1 MRRNLGLR
9 VPESADFEL
18 VRSLLDW
25 MGQTGADY
33 TNAPDPAFGLV
44 DTAIAAPKL
53 GRDVQPIFTK
63 RCSIGGCHSLGT
75 QQADLALSPGAS
87 FGELVNQ
94 RARLKSGETLVI
106 PFRADSSWLIAMIE
120 ESTARRGQL
129 SRMPL
134 ASSPLTPNQIRTIV
148 NWINRGA
155 PND

>member
-1 MRRNLGLR
+1 MAGR
-9 VPESADFEL
+9 
-18 VRSLLDW
+18 
-25 MGQTGADY
+25 MQM
-33 TNAPDPAFGLV
+33 PAQ
-44 DTAIAAPKL
+44 IA
-53 GRDVQPIFTK
+53 
-63 RCSIGGCHSLGT
+63 GT

-120 ESTARRGQL
+120 ESTARRGSL
-129 SRMPL
+129 SQMPL

-148 NWINRGA
+148 IWISRGA